1 MLLSKRSEQW
11 KDNTQP
17 GGFRKRKSLGFF
29 CFKEEDKMNNT
40 EELNTQL
47 YEKMKAEFDGNK
59 ISFNIDIKMTGRIE
73 VLYTE
78 QNILKEE
85 EINKMEEAVSE
96 TVKHNLE
103 KLIKKAQEEF
113 EVDFLGFGEYIFRR
127 HPKRWK
133 EIGDRWDEI
142 FPYIEVKYNAQ
153 AKIDNSGIISKLVIN

>member
-1 MLLSKRSEQW
+1 MLIKGKARNGVITSRYNDGKDSLSYVFKRS
-11 KDNTQP
+11 
-17 GGFRKRKSLGFF
+17 KS
-29 CFKEEDKMNNT
+29 
-40 EELNTQL
+40 
-47 YEKMKAEFDGNK
+47 KMKAEFDGNK